1 MPAVVEYT
9 LDPKTDLCLVLCC
22 DGALEPEEGDAQWI
36 AAMLQQLWVNELDRG
51 GRLGETEAARIAA
64 AIAESAIEQGSG
76 DNVSV
81 LVAFLEF
88 NPGK

>member
-1 MPAVVEYT
+1 MLEYT
-9 LDPKTDLCLVLCC
+9 LDPETDLCLVLCC
-22 DGALEPEEGDAQWI
+22 DGALEPEDGDARWI
-36 AAMLQQLWVNELDRG
+36 AAMLQQWWHDRPRTTDLEENEA
-51 GRLGETEAARIAA
+51 TSIAA

-88 NPGK
+88 N